1 MSDTKSKKPISIGG
15 KPLTIGGKATGR
27 KSAPA
32 GKAQTPAKSPATGK
46 TERVLKILE
55 KQDAVTAKL
64 RKQAEQADKRAE
76 QQAEKK
82 RLEAQKEAEK
92 LALAERRQREKQEQ
106 QKMKQAAKQQA
117 QQATKTAQAQK
128 PIQKPTETSVDKK
141 TGDKKSVDTK
151 TSNKKTEDT
160 PTSKTATPSAAT
172 PRTPTKKDE
181 ADTSR
186 MKTPKKARKGEPERR
201 QKTKFTVADAL
212 SESDDSFDTVSGPSL
227 ASIRRRREKEKL
239 KAREALAVKE
249 KIVRDVTIPETI
261 TVGDLANRMA
271 ERTADVIKE
280 LMKLGVMANATQSI
294 DADTAEL
301 VVTELGHRYN
311 RVSEADVEDILIET
325 DDDNPEDFTARAPV
339 VTIMGH
345 VDHGKTS
352 LLDALRST
360 DVAGGESG
368 GITQHIGAYSVTR
381 PNGVITFLDTP
392 GHEAFTS
399 MRERGAN
406 VTDIVVIVVAADDGI
421 MPQTIE
427 AINHA
432 TSASVPIIVAINK
445 IDTAAADAHRT
456 QTQLLEHGV
465 QTEHFGGDV
474 LCVEVSAKKRLHLD
488 KLEDAILLQADM
500 LELQANP
507 KANPSGTI
515 VESQLERGR
524 GAVAT
529 VLMQRGTIK
538 IGQIFVAGQQ
548 WGKVRAIINDRGEN
562 MQAAGPS
569 MPVEILG
576 WNAPPESGDDFRVV
590 ASEATAREITEYRT
604 RKALN
609 DRNTVSAKGSVD
621 DIFAQIKQGHIKE
634 LPLILKA
641 DAHGSVEAIKGALAK
656 FDNDEVKVRIVHS
669 GTGGITESDVS
680 LATSVNGLIFGFNV
694 RANIKAREKADHNQ
708 QDIRYYSIIYD
719 LIDDV
724 KGLLSGMLAPEI
736 SEDLIG
742 YATIRQVFK
751 VSKLGNIAGCYVTD
765 GMVKRGAP
773 VRILR
778 DDVIIYEGALKQLK
792 REKDDV
798 QEVKNSYECGM
809 MFENYDDIKEG
820 DVIECFERIETKR
833 QL

>member
-1 MSDTKSKKPISIGG
+1 MG
-15 KPLTIGGKATGR
+15 
-27 KSAPA
+27 
-32 GKAQTPAKSPATGK
+32 
-46 TERVLKILE
+46 V
-55 KQDAVTAKL
+55 
-64 RKQAEQADKRAE
+64 
-76 QQAEKK
+76 
-82 RLEAQKEAEK
+82 
-92 LALAERRQREKQEQ
+92 
-106 QKMKQAAKQQA
+106 
-117 QQATKTAQAQK
+117 
-128 PIQKPTETSVDKK
+128 
-141 TGDKKSVDTK
+141 
-151 TSNKKTEDT
+151 
-160 PTSKTATPSAAT
+160 
-172 PRTPTKKDE
+172 KKDDMG
-181 ADTSR
+181 AAINKT
-186 MKTPKKARKGEPERR
+186 KTPKKARKGEPERR
-201 QKTKFTVADAL
+201 QKSKFTIADAL
-212 SESDDSFDTVSGPSL
+212 SETDDNFDMVSGPSL

-239 KAREALAVKE
+239 KAREALAIKE
-249 KIVRDVTIPETI
+249 KVVRDVTIPETI

-280 LMKLGVMANATQSI
+280 LMKLGVMANAAQSV

-301 VVTELGHRYN
+301 VVAELGHRFN
-311 RVSEADVEDILIET
+311 RVSESDVEDILADTELDT
-325 DDDNPEDFTARAPV
+325 PQDLTPRAPV

-352 LLDALRST
+352 LLDALRAT
-360 DVAGGESG
+360 DVVGGESG

-432 TSASVPIIVAINK
+432 KSADVPIIVAINK
-445 IDTAAADAHRT
+445 IDTQGADANRT

-474 LCVEVSAKKRLHLD
+474 LCVEVSAKQRLNLD

-500 LELQANP
+500 LELKSNVH
-507 KANPSGTI
+507 ANPSGTV
-515 VESQLERGR
+515 VESKLERGR
-524 GAVAT
+524 GSVAT
-529 VLMQRGTIK
+529 VLVRRGTVK

-548 WGKVRAIINDRGEN
+548 WGKVRAITNDRGDN
-562 MQAAGPS
+562 MKDAGPS

-576 WNAPPESGDDFRVV
+576 WNAPPESGDEFRVV
-590 ASEATAREITEYRT
+590 DSEATAREITAYRM
-604 RKALN
+604 RKALS
-609 DRNTVSAKGSVD
+609 DRNTVSAKGSID
-621 DIFAQIKQGHIKE
+621 DIFAQIKQGQIKE
-634 LPLILKA
+634 LPLIIKA
-641 DAHGSVEAIKGALAK
+641 DAHGSVEAIKGVLAK
-656 FDNDEVKVRIVHS
+656 FDNDEVKVQVVHA

-680 LATSVNGLIFGFNV
+680 LAASVQGLIFGFNV
-694 RANIKAREKADHNQ
+694 RANAQAREKAEQNQ

-724 KGLLSGMLAPEI
+724 KGLLSGMLAPKV

-742 YATIRQVFK
+742 YATVRQVFK

-765 GMVKRGAP
+765 GMVKRGAS

-798 QEVKNSYECGM
+798 REVKNTYECGM

-820 DVIECFERIETKR
+820 DVIECFERIETQRK
-833 QL
+833 L